1 MSFAVAQMMQT
12 IRDNNSL
19 LKKESAFTQLRKY
32 QERKVNYKLKFVDK
46 KVSPAELE
54 RIKKQ
59 IRAEFF
65 LERKRNN
72 IIIVTVLVSVFVI
85 LGWSV
90 NYLFFTPTPKVV
102 VIDVEAEKESSKQF
116 HFYINDGYRRLK
128 NNEFHN
134 AIYQFELATKARPDD
149 FKANLGLTLA
159 LIKKCAITKE
169 DCDKATQ
176 QKTMLSAHFPEKH
189 QEIEN
194 EIAVWREVFN
204 EVLSDS
210 IVFSPKLHN
219 NLNFIN
225 SKKNKTSAFILN

>member
-12 IRDNNSL
+12 IKNNNSL
-19 LKKESAFTQLRKY
+19 LRKESAFTQLKKY
-32 QERKVNYKLKFVDK
+32 EERKLNYKLKFVDK

-59 IRAEFF
+59 IRSEFF

-72 IIIVTVLVSVFVI
+72 TIIITVLVNVFLV

-90 NYLFFTPTPKVV
+90 NYLFFTPAPKVV

-116 HFYINDGYRRLK
+116 YFYINDGYRRLK

-169 DCDKATQ
+169 DCDNANK
-176 QKTMLSAHFPEKH
+176 QKTMLLAKFPEKH
-189 QEIEN
+189 QEIED
-194 EIAVWREVFN
+194 EVAVYMK
-204 EVLSDS
+204 D
-210 IVFSPKLHN
+210 
-219 NLNFIN
+219 
-225 SKKNKTSAFILN
+225 

>member
-1 MSFAVAQMMQT
+1 MSFAVSQMTQT
-12 IRDNNSL
+12 IKYNNSL
-19 LKKESAFTQLRKY
+19 LKKESAFTQLKKY
-32 QERKVNYKLKFVDK
+32 EERKLNYKLEFVDK
-46 KVSPAELE
+46 KISPFELE

-72 IIIVTVLVSVFVI
+72 TIIVTVLVSVFVV

-116 HFYINDGYRRLK
+116 YFYINDGYRRLK

-159 LIKKCAITKE
+159 LLKKCAITKE
-169 DCDKATQ
+169 DCDKANK
-176 QKTMLSAHFPEKH
+176 QKAIFLAQFPEKQ

-194 EIAVWREVFN
+194 EIAVWGE
-204 EVLSDS
+204 E
-210 IVFSPKLHN
+210 
-219 NLNFIN
+219 
-225 SKKNKTSAFILN
+225 

>member
-1 MSFAVAQMMQT
+1 MSFGGFVSNMIQT
-12 IRDNNSL
+12 IKYNNSL
-19 LKKESAFTQLRKY
+19 LRKESAFTQLKKY
-32 QERKVNYKLKFVDK
+32 EERKLNYKLKFVDK
-46 KVSPAELE
+46 TVSPAELE

-59 IRAEFF
+59 IRAEF
-65 LERKRNN
+65 LAERKRNN
-72 IIIVTVLVSVFVI
+72 TIIITVLVSVFLV

-116 HFYINDGYRRLK
+116 YFYINDGYNRLK

-134 AIYQFELATKARPDD
+134 AIYQFKLATKARPDD

-169 DCDKATQ
+169 DCDKAKSQQILLLTQ
-176 QKTMLSAHFPEKH
+176 FPEKH

-194 EIAVWREVFN
+194 EIAVWGEQ
-204 EVLSDS
+204 
-210 IVFSPKLHN
+210 
-219 NLNFIN
+219 
-225 SKKNKTSAFILN
+225 

>member
-1 MSFAVAQMMQT
+1 MSFAVSQMMQT
-12 IRDNNSL
+12 IKYNNAL
-19 LKKESAFTQLRKY
+19 LRKESAFTQLKKY
-32 QERKVNYKLKFVDK
+32 EERKLNYKLKFVDK
-46 KVSPAELE
+46 KISPFELE

-72 IIIVTVLVSVFVI
+72 TIIVTVLVSVFVV

-116 HFYINDGYRRLK
+116 YFYINDGYNRLK

-159 LIKKCAITKE
+159 LLKKCAITKE
-169 DCDKATQ
+169 DCDKANK
-176 QKTMLSAHFPEKH
+176 QKAIFLIQFPEK
-189 QEIEN
+189 QQDIED
-194 EIAVWREVFN
+194 EVVVW
-204 EVLSDS
+204 
-210 IVFSPKLHN
+210 
-219 NLNFIN
+219 
-225 SKKNKTSAFILN
+225 